1 MENRIK
7 EEQLAVF
14 ANRITEEI
22 LQANQLRLYFA
33 SFAYMLLEI
42 LRRLACRARNWR
54 GRNVARCV

>member
-14 ANRITEEI
+14 AERITEEI

-33 SFAYMLLEI
+33 SFA
-42 LRRLACRARNWR
+42 
-54 GRNVARCV
+54 